1 MKKAEA
7 IIKANEAVE
16 GYNTVTGFS
25 LVTGAYSSNQG
36 FFFIQLKEWAHRTT
50 AEAHAQRRRGR
61 SQPGLRPA
69 DPRGDGGGVRPAGD
83 PGPRAPAPASRCSSR
98 TAAAARRSSWPSRP
112 QRFIEAA
119 RKRPEIG
126 RVSTLYRAS
135 VPQVYADIDR
145 SKVLKVGVTIGDVNT
160 TLGAL
165 LGSSYVND
173 FNRFGRVYK
182 VYVQAEPEFRRD
194 PKQLGLFFVRSA
206 KGEMVPLDTLI
217 STRSTSGPE
226 FTNRFNLYRSAEIS
240 GVPAPGYSS
249 AQALTALEE
258 TAKEVLPPEMGY
270 EWADMSY
277 QEKNAPGVAVVFAV
291 AILLVFLILAAQ
303 YESWALPF
311 SVLLGTPFAVFGAYF
326 GLWVARQFS
335 ESYVNNVFAQ
345 IALIMLIGL
354 AAKNAILIVEFA
366 KMLHEQGKGL
376 VEAALEAAKLR
387 FRPILM
393 TAFAF
398 ILGVTP
404 LLTASGAG
412 AEARKVM
419 GMAVFAGMLIA
430 TILGVCLV
438 PVLFVTV
445 EKVIGRGQ
453 ARGASGGARHPPK
466 LTGEGTDMTR
476 LGLLRR
482 SSLVALA
489 LVAALA
495 SGCAVGPNYSRPEMP
510 APPQYRFVEGPA
522 EAETIADVPWWSI
535 TKDPQLQALL
545 REAIAHNLDLRVA
558 TARVAE
564 ARAQYGIAR
573 SFLFP
578 EVNVAGGYSAQ
589 QVSRL
594 SEPPQ
599 GTAAAKTYQ
608 NWSAGFPLSWEID
621 LFGRLRRGKE
631 AAFAAYL
638 ATEQGQRAALVT
650 LVADVASTYL
660 LLRQLDLQLE
670 ISRRTVATNDETVR
684 FYEARLKGGVSNRL
698 EVDQAVGNRARTAT
712 VIPQLE
718 RQISVTENALC
729 LLLGRLPGP
738 IERGAPL
745 AEEQVPP
752 AIPAGLPASL
762 LERRPDVL
770 GAEQLLVAA
779 NANVGAAK
787 ALFFPT
793 ISLTGLLGTISG
805 DFSNLLKADSN
816 VWQLS
821 PSLFTP
827 IFQGGRIR
835 RNYEASKARYDQALA
850 AYQKAALNGY
860 REVADALVSVQ
871 KLGEARLE
879 LEDGVDALRDAGTAG
894 PLPLRQ
900 RALQLPR
907 DPDRRPVPVRPGAGA
922 RAGSRRRDARV
933 RRSLPRARRRLAA
946 GAAKRTDDDTLS
958 RREPG

>member
-1 MKKAEA
+1 
-7 IIKANEAVE
+7 
-16 GYNTVTGFS
+16 
-25 LVTGAYSSNQG
+25 
-36 FFFIQLKEWAHRTT
+36 
-50 AEAHAQRRRGR
+50 
-61 SQPGLRPA
+61 
-69 DPRGDGGGVRPAGD
+69 
-83 PGPRAPAPASRCSSR
+83 
-98 TAAAARRSSWPSRP
+98 
-112 QRFIEAA
+112 
-119 RKRPEIG
+119 
-126 RVSTLYRAS
+126 
-135 VPQVYADIDR
+135 
-145 SKVLKVGVTIGDVNT
+145 
-160 TLGAL
+160 
-165 LGSSYVND
+165 
-173 FNRFGRVYK
+173 
-182 VYVQAEPEFRRD
+182 
-194 PKQLGLFFVRSA
+194 
-206 KGEMVPLDTLI
+206 
-217 STRSTSGPE
+217 
-226 FTNRFNLYRSAEIS
+226 
-240 GVPAPGYSS
+240 
-249 AQALTALEE
+249 
-258 TAKEVLPPEMGY
+258 
-270 EWADMSY
+270 
-277 QEKNAPGVAVVFAV
+277 
-291 AILLVFLILAAQ
+291 
-303 YESWALPF
+303 
-311 SVLLGTPFAVFGAYF
+311 
-326 GLWVARQFS
+326 
-335 ESYVNNVFAQ
+335 
-345 IALIMLIGL
+345 
-354 AAKNAILIVEFA
+354 
-366 KMLHEQGKGL
+366 
-376 VEAALEAAKLR
+376 
-387 FRPILM
+387 
-393 TAFAF
+393 
-398 ILGVTP
+398 
-404 LLTASGAG
+404 
-412 AEARKVM
+412 
-419 GMAVFAGMLIA
+419 
-430 TILGVCLV
+430 
-438 PVLFVTV
+438 
-445 EKVIGRGQ
+445 
-453 ARGASGGARHPPK
+453 
-466 LTGEGTDMTR
+466 MTR

-482 SSLVALA
+482 SSLVAFA

-670 ISRRTVATNDETVR
+670 ISRRTVATNDDTVR

-850 AYQKAALNGY
+850 GYQKAALNGY

-879 LEDGVDALRDAGTAG
+879 LEDGVDALRDAGQLARSRYDNG
-894 PLPLRQ
+894 LSNYLEILIADQYLFDQELALAQVRGDEMRAFVDFY
-900 RALQLPR
+900 RALGGGWQQEE
-907 DPDRRPVPVRPGAGA
+907 
-922 RAGSRRRDARV
+922 
-933 RRSLPRARRRLAA
+933 AA
-946 GAAKRTDDDTLS
+946 AAT
-958 RREPG
+958 P